1 MRDHS
6 CKRPYSDG
14 MVQLSEIAE
23 KTYGDA
29 QQIVGGQDDKDR
41 AIKPCTQPAE
51 LPSTRHAAACLPVP
65 SFEMFHTREMLTGD
79 YVSHSVE
86 MVTLNKLSRIAKKTQ
101 HVFHSPDKW
110 YMEVRMRLR
119 ERQQIRCMR
128 K

>member
-51 LPSTRHAAACLPVP
+51 LTSTRHAAFHPIP

-79 YVSHSVE
+79 SVSHSVE
-86 MVTLNKLSRIAKKTQ
+86 MVTLNKLSRIAKNTQ
-101 HVFHSPDKW
+101 HVFHSSDKW